1 MSPLHYS
8 LFRVP
13 QTSDFKVLIVK
24 PGLDS
29 GHIYSKTP
37 WGKSMIGSYSSA
49 KEEEREWL
57 WEKEEETE
65 GTLLDFTVE
74 EKLEI
79 KNLCRR
85 KWLEENTC
93 KRK

>member
-1 MSPLHYS
+1 
-8 LFRVP
+8 
-13 QTSDFKVLIVK
+13 
-24 PGLDS
+24 
-29 GHIYSKTP
+29 
-37 WGKSMIGSYSSA
+37 MIGSYSSA